1 MISYLEKG
9 VGNQGIP
16 MQVYISICFGYA
28 SSWEK
33 FRNKNIDVYIFWK
46 ILPKKESLKKSL

>member
-33 FRNKNIDVYIFWK
+33 FRKF
-46 ILPKKESLKKSL
+46 SLETRI